1 MRLRS
6 RTHNKVPEVT
16 IYFWIV
22 KVLTTGMGETTSD
35 FFIHRVGLAN
45 KSGLAAVGLT
55 AGVILLLCLV
65 FQVRS
70 SRYSAPM
77 YWMTVVM
84 VGVFGT
90 MVADGVHAELGVPYL
105 ASSVFFAVALAV
117 VFVWW
122 NRSEKT
128 LSIHSIHTRRR
139 ELFYWAAVLTTFSL
153 GTATGDMTAF
163 SLKLGFLS
171 SGLLFACLF
180 ALPAIAYWKFH
191 LNAVFAFWFAYIV
204 TRPLGASFADWFA
217 GPARLGSRSIRGL
230 GFGYGVVSLILGAA
244 IICLVAYLD
253 ITRKDVR

>member
-35 FFIHRVGLAN
+35 FFIHRVGLTN

-55 AGVILLLCLV
+55 AGVVLLICLV
-65 FQVRS
+65 IQVRS

-217 GPARLGSRSIRGL
+217 GPARLGSQSIRGL